1 VSEQYRQEV
10 PESQVPTKDAYVLLY
25 RQRYDN
31 LLAATSAAVGSSAAA
46 ATAAP

>member
-1 VSEQYRQEV
+1 MYQEV

-25 RQRYDN
+25 RQRFDN
-31 LLAATSAAVGSSAAA
+31 VLAAAPIAVDSSANV